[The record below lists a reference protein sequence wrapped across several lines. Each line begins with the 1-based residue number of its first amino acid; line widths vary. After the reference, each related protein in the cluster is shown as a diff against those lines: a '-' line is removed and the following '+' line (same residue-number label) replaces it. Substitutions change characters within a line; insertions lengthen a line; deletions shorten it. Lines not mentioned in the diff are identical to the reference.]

1 MNIYLGADHAGYE
14 LKNLLREHLTHHGHH
29 IEDEGAK
36 TLDPDD
42 DFPQY
47 AYAVTAKVLGDPSD
61 DARGIL
67 VCGSG
72 QGIAMAANRV
82 RGIRA
87 SVIWNVEGAKE
98 TRQDNDSNVLSL
110 PARMIDQDTAL
121 AIVDAWL
128 KEPFS
133 HAERHQ
139 RRIHQIEELYG

>member
-1 MNIYLGADHAGYE
+1 MKVYLGADHAGYE
-14 LKNLLREHLTHHGHH
+14 LKNVLREHLTHHGYEV
-29 IEDEGAK
+29 EDVGAK

-47 AYAVTAKVLGDPSD
+47 AYAVATKVLGDDSD

-82 RGIRA
+82 HGIRA
-87 SVIWNVEGAKE
+87 AVIWNVAGAKE

-128 KEPFS
+128 EEKFS
-133 HAERHQ
+133 GEERHQ
-139 RRIHQIEELYG
+139 RRIQQMEQLYD